1 MLKGKKMSIQTSLFI
16 ITLCILTLWV
26 SNYLLQVA
34 AKRGWKISGTLQTAE
49 KVTDIADIILKA
61 FAPLFPATLTSITEK
76 IIGYAKTSVAAAEQ
90 LYKTGN
96 LQGDERKQYA
106 TRFIIDALKQ
116 EKCEVTPEL
125 QKLIETAVEASV
137 SFMKNPIINNKI

>member
-1 MLKGKKMSIQTSLFI
+1 MSIQTSLLI
-16 ITLCILTLWV
+16 ITLCILILLV
-26 SNYLLQVA
+26 SNHLLQIA
-34 AKRGWKISGTLQTAE
+34 AKKGWRIAGTLQTAE

-61 FAPLFPATLTSITEK
+61 LAPFFPATFTSITEK

-90 LYKTGN
+90 LFKTGN

-106 TRFIIDALKQ
+106 INFVTDALKQ

-137 SFMKNPIINNKI
+137 SFMKSPIISNKI